1 MNLDRPT
8 LDYYAP
14 STSTRGRR
22 NRGVILALFAL
33 ALIAAATMEVM
44 GVART
49 RKGSPVDITL
59 PLLRRWGPFAIAAV
73 LSLVPPVRRAVATLL
88 DRLREPSPRTRRLTT
103 IGFALLGCIYLYG
116 TARWQ
121 GRDLSAKEQDESM
134 YLIQTQMLARG
145 HLWMPQHPCAEFFE
159 SFHVL
164 VRPVYAGMYFPG
176 TALAYAPSVWL
187 HLPPWTF
194 SILIGGLCV
203 GMTYRVLAE
212 MIDGVAGILGALLLV
227 STLFFRHLSTMVMSH
242 MLMLL
247 LGLVMTWAF
256 LRWRRRRSVPFA
268 FVLGLFAGWAAITRP
283 LDALCYAAPVTIAVA
298 WEMYRAGDP
307 LRRWIATAA
316 LAALAALPFLSL
328 QLLLDYGTT
337 GHPFHTPVTMY
348 HQHYWPHV
356 QIGYTGDASDYRPPT
371 DLPQFSDY
379 YSRYIVPSF
388 TEFRD
393 TPALKLLAK
402 VRVPLLLGIGL
413 PSFLFAA
420 LIPLAIFQLKPS
432 PRWAFVLAAPLFLL
446 GYATFMFF
454 RKHYGVVVLPPL
466 FAAVFLGARAVE
478 SAWPQWR
485 RGWSSFFTLAL
496 LGLIVMSLPEVN
508 PSVRD
513 QVWPTPILHRFN
525 TVLRRIDH
533 KPAIVL
539 VRYSSRNDAW
549 AQEPVYNT
557 DVAWPDDATV
567 IRAHDLNEKNVRLFE
582 YYAQRQPQRAVY
594 RFDKSDLSI
603 THLGQVAD
611 LARQVAPSPH

>member
-1 MNLDRPT
+1 MNLDFPT
-8 LDYYAP
+8 LDYCAP
-14 STSTRGRR
+14 PASARR
-22 NRGVILALFAL
+22 RWKRGVILALLLVAV
-33 ALIAAATMEVM
+33 IAAMTMEVM
-44 GVART
+44 GIART
-49 RKGSPVDITL
+49 RKGAPANIAM
-59 PLLRRWGPFAIAAV
+59 PLLRRWGPFAVSAV
-73 LSLVPPVRRAVATLL
+73 LCLIPPVRGAVAALL
-88 DRLREPSPRTRRLTT
+88 DRLRNPSPRSRTLTT
-103 IGFALLGCIYLYG
+103 LAFALLACAYLYG

-121 GRDLSAKEQDESM
+121 GRDVSAKEQDESM

-145 HLWMPQHPCAEFFE
+145 RLWMPQHPCADFFE

-212 MIDGVAGILGALLLV
+212 MIDGVAGVLGALLLI

-247 LGLVMTWAF
+247 LGLLMSWAF
-256 LRWRRRRSVPFA
+256 LRWRRRRSMGFA
-268 FVLGLFAGWAAITRP
+268 LILGLFAGWAAITRP
-283 LDALCYAAPVTIAVA
+283 LDALCYAVPLAIAAA
-298 WEMYRAGDP
+298 WEMFRAREP

-316 LAALAALPFLSL
+316 LAAVAALPFLSL

-356 QIGYTGDASDYRPPT
+356 QIGYTGDATNYTPPT
-371 DLPQFSDY
+371 DLPQFADY

-388 TEFRD
+388 TEFRS
-393 TPALKLLAK
+393 TPPLTLIAK
-402 VRVPLLLGIGL
+402 VRLPLLLGIGL
-413 PSFLFAA
+413 PSFLLAA
-420 LIPLAIFQLKPS
+420 LIPLCIFDLKPS
-432 PRWAFVLAAPLFLL
+432 PRWAFVLAAPLFLC

-466 FAAVFLGARAVE
+466 FAAVFLGARAIE

-496 LGLIVMSLPEVN
+496 FGLIVISLPELN

-525 TVLRRIDH
+525 TVLRRLDH

-539 VRYSSRNDAW
+539 VRYSNRNDAW

-557 DVAWPDDATV
+557 DVAWPDDAPV
-567 IRAHDLNEKNVRLFE
+567 VRAHDLNEKNVRLFE

-594 RFDKSDLSI
+594 RFDKSDGSI
-603 THLGQVAD
+603 TYLGQVAD
-611 LARQVAPSPH
+611 LARGSVRP